1 MKAIILAGGEN
12 ERIGQNKAFIRLNAG
27 PTIIENQIR
36 LLRKIFTELLIVTNS
51 PQEYQHL
58 GVKITEDI
66 IPHKGSLGGIYSG
79 LFSSE
84 SFYNFFL
91 ACDLPFIHIGLIA
104 YMKELVAGYDVVIP
118 RTRLGY
124 EPLSAFYSRN
134 CLSPIKRQMDSGNLK
149 IVDFFPRA
157 KVRTIEA
164 GELNK
169 FDPEGTSFLNIN
181 TQKELEKARR
191 IALRRINSSAGNT

>member
-1 MKAIILAGGEN
+1 MKAIILAGGKN
-12 ERIGQNKAFIRLNAG
+12 KRIGQNKGFIKLNG

-36 LLRKIFTELLIVTNS
+36 LLQGIFEEILIVANS

-58 GVKITEDI
+58 GVEVTEDI

-91 ACDLPFIHIGLIA
+91 ACDIPFPNIDLIA
-104 YMKELVAGYDVVIP
+104 YMKDLVDNYDVVIP
-118 RTRLGY
+118 RTGVGY
-124 EPLSAFYSRN
+124 EPLSAFYSRD

-149 IVDFFPRA
+149 IVDFFPHV

-164 GELNK
+164 EELNK
-169 FDPEGTSFLNIN
+169 FDPDGISFFNIN
-181 TQKELEKARR
+181 TREDLKKARR
-191 IALRRINSSAGNT
+191 IALRRINYP